1 MPPLFYLT
9 FFKFYII
16 ILIEKRKEW
25 FYMNIVY
32 LVDENFENS
41 GGELVKETVGIFE
54 SEESALNAIR
64 ALRGKTGYEGEY
76 TEYPHGAIFSETDDF
91 VETNFQIIPFHL
103 NKLLVR
109 EW

>member
-1 MPPLFYLT
+1 
-9 FFKFYII
+9 
-16 ILIEKRKEW
+16 
-25 FYMNIVY
+25 MNMVY
-32 LVDENFENS
+32 LVDESFENS

-64 ALRGKTGYEGEY
+64 TLHGKPGYEGEY
-76 TEYPHGAIFSETDDF
+76 TEYPHGVIFSETDDY

-109 EW
+109 E